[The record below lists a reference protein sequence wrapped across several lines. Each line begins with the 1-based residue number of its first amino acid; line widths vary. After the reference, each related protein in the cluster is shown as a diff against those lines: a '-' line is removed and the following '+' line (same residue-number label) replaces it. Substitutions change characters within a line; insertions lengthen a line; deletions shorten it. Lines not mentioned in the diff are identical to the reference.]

1 VTLRHSRAAAAL
13 GALTALAGLL
23 LLIAVGP
30 LAGAPAPL
38 STWLVICG
46 LVLAWLGTDAV
57 RRERRAAAAVAA
69 RDRAES
75 AARVADARSR
85 ELAEHAGDVLAT
97 IGRDGTI
104 RGVSD
109 GCRELLDLAPGTLE
123 GSRAADLVHPG
134 DSATTV
140 AAMGRLAAG
149 DEHASVTVRLR
160 RADGAWR
167 WAEVQLLAVRDG
179 RAIAEVRATIRDVHA
194 RAEAERAHADAEAR
208 FRTAFEEAPI
218 GMAITSIDGRF
229 LQVNRAL
236 CAITGRGPDELEGTP
251 LVRLLH
257 HEDRDAEAQA
267 LARLARGDVGSVRGE
282 RRWLHAAGNIVWA
295 ALNATLVRD
304 AAGVPQHVL
313 LQVQDVTE
321 RRRYESE
328 LRYLADHDPLTGLL
342 NRRAFARQ
350 LESHLEHVRRYGPA
364 GAALVLDLDHFK
376 NINDT
381 LGHGMGDE
389 LIVSLAGALSE
400 RLGDRVA
407 IARLGGDEL
416 AVLVPDGDADD
427 AQEAAEKV
435 LDAVRAQRVASP
447 SGRLRTVSASIGIA
461 GFDQSGMT
469 ADDVLANADLAMYEA
484 KEAGR
489 DRAIAYR
496 PTAHSSSRIDGRV
509 SWPDIIR
516 DGLDEDRFVLQAQP
530 IMNLATGETGQF
542 ELLLRLRDPFGELIS
557 PAAFLPA
564 AERYGLIGAIDRWVV
579 SRSIAMLAAENRRG
593 RRLTFEVNIS
603 GRSAGDPD
611 LLALIEGEL
620 RTHEVDPAQVIFEIT
635 ETTAVANIPRAQEF
649 AHRLAALGC
658 RFALD
663 DFGAAFASFYY
674 LKHLPFDYLKI
685 DGEFV
690 RGCVTDRTDQL
701 VIQAVVDIARG
712 LGKRTVAEMV
722 GDQETLNLVRE
733 LGVDYVQGFHVGRPA
748 PLARWLVER
757 RPADPRR
764 RTLPAHAR

>member
-1 VTLRHSRAAAAL
+1 VTPRHSRAACAL
-13 GALTALAGLL
+13 GGATALAGVA
-23 LLIAVGP
+23 LIATATGP
-30 LAGAPAPL
+30 LWM
-38 STWLVICG
+38 SVWLLVCG
-46 LVLAWLGTDAV
+46 LGLVGLSVESA
-57 RRERRAAAAVAA
+57 RRDRVTASTVAA
-69 RDRAES
+69 LGRAES
-75 AARVADARSR
+75 ARRAADARSR

-97 IGRDGTI
+97 IDPDGTI
-104 RGVSD
+104 REISE
-109 GCRELLDLAPGTLE
+109 GCRDLLDIPAADVA

-134 DSATTV
+134 DATTLVSGVQRLSHHDERV
-140 AAMGRLAAG
+140 AI
-149 DEHASVTVRLR
+149 TVRLR
-160 RADGAWR
+160 RPDGTWR
-167 WAEVQLLAVRDG
+167 WADVQLLAVREG
-179 RAIAEVRATIRDVHA
+179 GTLAEVHATIRDVHA
-194 RAEAERAHADAEAR
+194 RAEAERGKADAEAR

-218 GMAITSIDGRF
+218 GMAIASIDGRF

-236 CAITGRGPDELEGTP
+236 CAITGREQEELEGTP
-251 LVRLLH
+251 MVRLLH
-257 HEDRDAEAQA
+257 PDDREDGAES
-267 LARLARGDVGSVRGE
+267 LARLTRGNVTSARGE
-282 RRWLHAAGNIVWA
+282 RRWLHAAGKIVWA
-295 ALNATLVRD
+295 SVNATLVRD

-342 NRRAFARQ
+342 NRRAFARE
-350 LESHLEHVRRYGPA
+350 LEAHLEHVQRYGPA
-364 GAALVLDLDHFK
+364 GATMVLDLDHFK

-381 LGHGMGDE
+381 LGHGTGDE
-389 LIVSLAGALSE
+389 LIVALAGALRE
-400 RLGDRVA
+400 ELGDRVA

-416 AVLVPDGDADD
+416 AVLIPDGDAEEI
-427 AQEAAEKV
+427 AGHV
-435 LDAVRAQRVASP
+435 LGIVRAQRVPSP
-447 SGRLRTVSASIGIA
+447 SGRLRSVSASIGVA
-461 GFDQSGMT
+461 GFDEPGLT
-469 ADDVLANADLAMYEA
+469 AEDLLANADLAMYEA
-484 KEAGR
+484 KEGGR
-489 DRAIAYR
+489 DRLVTYR
-496 PTAHSSSRIDGRV
+496 HTHDASSRDGRV

-530 IMNLATGETGQF
+530 IMKLATGDTSQF

-564 AERYGLIGAIDRWVV
+564 AERYDLIGAIDRWVV
-579 SRSIAMLAAENRRG
+579 SRSIAMLADENRRG

-722 GDQETLNLVRE
+722 GDEETLKLVRE
-733 LGVDYVQGFHVGRPA
+733 LGVDYVQGFHIGRPA
-748 PLARWLVER
+748 PLARWLVESK
-757 RPADPRR
+757 PADRR
-764 RTLPAHAR
+764 RHPVIVPTR

>member
-1 VTLRHSRAAAAL
+1 VTSGHSRAAAAL
-13 GALTALAGLL
+13 GALTALAGGALL
-23 LLIAVGP
+23 AGVGP
-30 LAGAPAPL
+30 LAGAPMAL
-38 STWLVICG
+38 SAWLVVTG
-46 LVLAWLGTDAV
+46 LALGWLGLDAG
-57 RRERRAAAAVAA
+57 RRERHATAAVAA

-75 AARVADARSR
+75 ARRAADARSR
-85 ELAEHAGDVLAT
+85 ELAGHAGDVLAT
-97 IGRDGTI
+97 IGPDGTV
-104 RGVSD
+104 REVSD
-109 GCRELLDLAPGTLE
+109 SCRELLDLAPEMLVGTR
-123 GSRAADLVHPG
+123 GADLVHPG

-140 AAMGRLAAG
+140 DAMRRLAAG
-149 DEHASVTVRLR
+149 EDRAAVTVRLR
-160 RADGAWR
+160 RADGAWH
-167 WAEVQLLAVRDG
+167 WAEAQLLAVRDAG
-179 RAIAEVRATIRDVHA
+179 GLAEVHATIRDVHA
-194 RAEAERAHADAEAR
+194 RAEAQRAQADAEAR

-218 GMAITSIDGRF
+218 GMAIATIDGRF

-236 CAITGRGPDELEGTP
+236 CAFMGREQEELEGTP
-251 LVRLLH
+251 LVRLMH
-257 HEDRDAEAQA
+257 PDDRADEAHA
-267 LARLARGDVGSVRGE
+267 LARLARGESGPVRGE
-282 RRWLHAAGNIVWA
+282 RRWLHAAGRIVWA
-295 ALNATLVRD
+295 AINATLVRD
-304 AAGVPQHVL
+304 GAGVPQHVL

-321 RRRYESE
+321 RRRYETE

-342 NRRAFARQ
+342 NRRAFARE

-364 GAALVLDLDHFK
+364 GAALMLDLDHFK

-381 LGHGMGDE
+381 LGHGIGDE
-389 LIVSLAGALSE
+389 LIVSLAEALRE
-400 RLGDRVA
+400 RLGERVA

-416 AVLVPDGDADD
+416 AVLVPDGDATDV
-427 AQEAAEKV
+427 AHAAEQV
-435 LDAVRAQRVASP
+435 LEAVRAQRVASP
-447 SGRLRTVSASIGIA
+447 SGRLRSVSASIGIA
-461 GFDQSGMT
+461 GFDEPGLC
-469 ADDVLANADLAMYEA
+469 ADDVLANADMAMYEA
-484 KEAGR
+484 KDAGR
-489 DRAIAYR
+489 DRAVIYR
-496 PTAHSSSRIDGRV
+496 PAAGSDRLDGRV
-509 SWPDIIR
+509 SWPDVIR

-530 IMNLATGETGQF
+530 IMNLATGDTGQF

-564 AERYGLIGAIDRWVV
+564 AERYDLIGAIDRWVV
-579 SRSIAMLAAENRRG
+579 KRSIAMLAEENRRG
-593 RRLTFEVNIS
+593 RRLVFEVNIS
-603 GRSAGDPD
+603 GRSAGDAE

-620 RTHEVDPAQVIFEIT
+620 RTNEVDPAQVIFEIT

-722 GDQETLNLVRE
+722 GDEETLNLVRE
-733 LGVDYVQGFHVGRPA
+733 LGVDYVQGFHIGRPA

-757 RPADPRR
+757 RPVDRHGLRAA
-764 RTLPAHAR
+764 LHAR

>member
-1 VTLRHSRAAAAL
+1 VTSRHSRAACAL
-13 GALTALAGLL
+13 GGLTALAGVA
-23 LLIAVGP
+23 LIPFAPVP
-30 LAGAPAPL
+30 LWT
-38 STWLVICG
+38 SVWLVICG
-46 LVLAWLGTDAV
+46 IGLAALAAESI
-57 RRERRAAAAVAA
+57 RRERREADTAAAL
-69 RDRAES
+69 DRAES
-75 AARVADARSR
+75 ARRAADARSR

-97 IGRDGTI
+97 IEPDGTV
-104 RGVSD
+104 RDVSEN
-109 GCRELLDLAPGTLE
+109 CHELFDAPASAIAG
-123 GSRAADLVHPG
+123 GRVADFVHPG
-134 DSATTV
+134 DSNTLVSAMQRLLGHDERV
-140 AAMGRLAAG
+140 AI
-149 DEHASVTVRLR
+149 TVRLR
-160 RADGAWR
+160 RSDGSWR
-167 WAEVQLLAVRDG
+167 WVDAQLIAVRDG
-179 RAIAEVRATIRDVHA
+179 SALVEVHATIRDVHA
-194 RAEAERAHADAEAR
+194 RAEAERGKADAEAR

-218 GMAITSIDGRF
+218 GMAIASIDGRF

-236 CAITGRGPDELEGTP
+236 CAITGREQEELEGTP
-251 LVRLLH
+251 IVRLLH
-257 HEDRDAEAQA
+257 PEDREDEAEA
-267 LARLARGDVGSVRGE
+267 LARLARGSGTTSRGE
-282 RRWLHAAGNIVWA
+282 RRWLHAAGKIVWA
-295 ALNATLVRD
+295 SLNATLVRD

-342 NRRAFARQ
+342 NRRAFARE
-350 LESHLEHVRRYGPA
+350 LEAHLEHVRRYGA
-364 GAALVLDLDHFK
+364 TGAAMVLDLDHFK

-381 LGHGMGDE
+381 LGHGTGDE
-389 LIVSLAGALSE
+389 LIVALAGALRE
-400 RLGDRVA
+400 QLGERVA

-416 AVLVPDGDADD
+416 ALLIPDGDAP
-427 AQEAAEKV
+427 AIAEHV
-435 LDAVRAQRVASP
+435 LATVRAQRVVSP
-447 SGRLRTVSASIGIA
+447 SGRHRSVSASIGVA
-461 GFDQSGMT
+461 GFDEEGLS
-469 ADDVLANADLAMYEA
+469 AEDVLANADLAMYEA

-489 DRAIAYR
+489 DRSVAYR
-496 PTAHSSSRIDGRV
+496 PAHDASSRLDGRV

-530 IMNLATGETGQF
+530 IMNLATGDMGQF

-564 AERYGLIGAIDRWVV
+564 AERYDLIGAIDRWVV
-579 SRSIAMLAAENRRG
+579 SRSIAMLAEENRRG

-690 RGCVTDRTDQL
+690 RGCVADRTDQL
-701 VIQAVVDIARG
+701 VIQAVVDIAKG

-722 GDQETLNLVRE
+722 GDEETLKLVRD
-733 LGVDYVQGFHVGRPA
+733 LGVDFVQGFHLGRPA
-748 PLARWLVER
+748 PLARWLVDTK
-757 RPADPRR
+757 PADRR
-764 RTLPAHAR
+764 RHPVIVPAR

>member
-1 VTLRHSRAAAAL
+1 VTPRHSRAACAL
-13 GALTALAGLL
+13 GVLTALAGVALL
-23 LLIAVGP
+23 ASSNAPLP
-30 LAGAPAPL
+30 LAG
-38 STWLVICG
+38 WLVLCG
-46 LVLAWLGTDAV
+46 IVLAGLGFDAG
-57 RRERRAAAAVAA
+57 RKEQRAAVAVA
-69 RDRAES
+69 ALDRAES
-75 AARVADARSR
+75 ARRAADARSR
-85 ELAEHAGDVLAT
+85 ELADHSGDVLAT
-97 IGRDGTI
+97 LTPNGVI
-104 RGVSD
+104 REISA
-109 GCRELLDLAPGTLE
+109 GCFELLELTPDQLAET
-123 GSRAADLVHPG
+123 RAADLVHPG
-134 DSATTV
+134 DSTTLVTALQRLSLHDERV
-140 AAMGRLAAG
+140 AI
-149 DEHASVTVRLR
+149 TVRLR
-160 RADGAWR
+160 RADGTWR
-167 WAEVQLLAVRDG
+167 WADAQLLAVRDG
-179 RAIAEVRATIRDVHA
+179 GALAEIHATIRDVHA
-194 RAEAERAHADAEAR
+194 RAEAERAKADAEAR

-229 LQVNRAL
+229 LQVNHAL
-236 CAITGRGPDELEGTP
+236 CAITGREQEELEGTP

-257 HEDRDAEAQA
+257 PEDREDEAEA
-267 LARLARGDVGSVRGE
+267 LSRLARGSGTAARGE
-282 RRWLHAAGNIVWA
+282 RRWLHAAGKIVWA
-295 ALNATLVRD
+295 SLNATLVRD
-304 AAGVPQHVL
+304 AAGVPQHIL

-342 NRRAFARQ
+342 NRRAFAHE
-350 LESHLEHVRRYGPA
+350 LEEHIEHVRRYGPT
-364 GAALVLDLDHFK
+364 GAAMVLDLDHFK

-381 LGHGMGDE
+381 LGHGTGDE
-389 LIVSLAGALSE
+389 LIVALADTLRG
-400 RLGDRVA
+400 RLGERIA

-416 AVLVPDGDADD
+416 ALLVPDGDVQAIAD
-427 AQEAAEKV
+427 EV
-435 LDAVRAQRVASP
+435 LEIVRGQRVSSP
-447 SGRLRTVSASIGIA
+447 SGRLRSVSASIGVA
-461 GFDQSGMT
+461 GFDEPGLG
-469 ADDVLANADLAMYEA
+469 AEDVLANADLAMYEA
-484 KEAGR
+484 KDAGR
-489 DRAIAYR
+489 DRAVAYR
-496 PTAHSSSRIDGRV
+496 PTADASSRLDGRV

-530 IMNLATGETGQF
+530 IMNLATGDTGQF

-564 AERYGLIGAIDRWVV
+564 AERYDLIGAIDRWVV
-579 SRSIAMLAAENRRG
+579 SRSIAMLAEENRRG
-593 RRLTFEVNIS
+593 RRLTFEINIS

-722 GDQETLNLVRE
+722 GDEETMTLVRN
-733 LGVDYVQGFHVGRPA
+733 LGVDFVQGFHIGRPA
-748 PLARWLVER
+748 PLARWLVESKPAADKRR
-757 RPADPRR
+757 RP
-764 RTLPAHAR
+764 LIVPAR